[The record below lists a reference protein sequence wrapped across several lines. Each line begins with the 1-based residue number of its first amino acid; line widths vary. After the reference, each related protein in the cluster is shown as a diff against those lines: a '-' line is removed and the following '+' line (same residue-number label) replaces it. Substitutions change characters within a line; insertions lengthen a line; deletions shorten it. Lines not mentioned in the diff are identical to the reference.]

1 MQDMIE
7 RHQVC
12 LPHRCCS
19 RPFRGPETSQAIWC
33 QNICLGQYPG
43 SCFITTLPRHQCIIR
58 PRQNLESNMARS

>member
-19 RPFRGPETSQAIWC
+19 RPFRGPETS
-33 QNICLGQYPG
+33 P
-43 SCFITTLPRHQCIIR
+43 
-58 PRQNLESNMARS
+58 SNMMPEYLPGTIPRLLLYNNITQTPMHHQTSPESRKQYGEV